1 APVLLTQH
9 ALRSLLPEG
18 PTVIC
23 LDAQEDAFSGVAS
36 PASVSGAE
44 HPAYVIYTS
53 GSTGQPKGTVI
64 SHRALAN
71 HMAWLLSTFGLTAA
85 DRVLQKTPLS
95 FDASVWECWAPLLV
109 GAPLV
114 LAPPDAHRDPAAL
127 LACVVRHEV
136 TVLQV
141 VPSLLRFM
149 LEEPSLAQATPL
161 RWLFCGGEALP
172 SESASRL

>member
-1 APVLLTQH
+1 
-9 ALRSLLPEG
+9 
-18 PTVIC
+18 
-23 LDAQEDAFSGVAS
+23 
-36 PASVSGAE
+36 
-44 HPAYVIYTS
+44 
-53 GSTGQPKGTVI
+53 
-64 SHRALAN
+64 

-149 LEEPSLAQATPL
+149 LEETSLSQASRL

-172 SESASRL
+172 SESASRLRAALPSVRLVNLYGPTEVTIDATFAEVSG

>member
-1 APVLLTQH
+1 
-9 ALRSLLPEG
+9 LLPEG

-23 LDAQEDAFSGVAS
+23 LDAQEDAFASTAPVFGVT
-36 PASVSGAE
+36 AE
-44 HPAYVIYTS
+44 YPAYVIYTS
-53 GSTGQPKGTVI
+53 GSTGQPKGTVV

-71 HMAWLLSTFGLTAA
+71 HMAWLLSTFELSSR
-85 DRVLQKTPLS
+85 DKVLQKTPLS

-136 TVLQV
+136 
-141 VPSLLRFM
+141 
-149 LEEPSLAQATPL
+149 
-161 RWLFCGGEALP
+161 
-172 SESASRL
+172 